1 MDKIR
6 ILVVNQ
12 DNEGGVG
19 FYRSNQPHKALE
31 DMYKYKYEITYNSN
45 VIWDNIPYLSSFN
58 MIFVKTGVFGEMEK
72 FRKAISA
79 MKGFGV
85 KTVLDIDDYWTL
97 PFTHPMYNSCKQFK
111 IDTIIKDNIK
121 LFDYVITTTE
131 IFADEIR
138 KLNKN
143 VFVIQNAIDPKSP
156 NFQTNKSSSDRLR
169 IGMIMG
175 STHYN
180 DIVSMGNLANK
191 LSKRTLDKIQF
202 VLCGFDLR
210 GKVSTIDVKTNQL
223 KQRDLKP
230 EETVWVSYEKFL
242 TDNYSTIDGN
252 YANFLKM
259 YIPNVQYPMVANEPY
274 MRCWTK
280 DMDHYFEHYNNVDVL
295 LAPLQNNAFN
305 RMKSQLKAI
314 ECCFSKTA
322 LVASNVGPYTLD
334 LVNFLAGNGK
344 TNENGNAILIDEQ
357 KNHKMWH
364 KTIERLA
371 DDPDTVKLLQN
382 NIHESLK
389 EKFDLNNV
397 VKLRDKIYDTI
408 LTAGQQK

>member
-1 MDKIR
+1 
-6 ILVVNQ
+6 
-12 DNEGGVG
+12 
-19 FYRSNQPHKALE
+19 
-31 DMYKYKYEITYNSN
+31 
-45 VIWDNIPYLSSFN
+45 
-58 MIFVKTGVFGEMEK
+58 
-72 FRKAISA
+72 
-79 MKGFGV
+79 
-85 KTVLDIDDYWTL
+85 
-97 PFTHPMYNSCKQFK
+97 
-111 IDTIIKDNIK
+111 
-121 LFDYVITTTE
+121 
-131 IFADEIR
+131 
-138 KLNKN
+138 
-143 VFVIQNAIDPKSP
+143 
-156 NFQTNKSSSDRLR
+156 
-169 IGMIMG
+169 MIMG

-180 DIVSMGNLANK
+180 DIVSMGNLVNK

-210 GKVSTIDVKTNQL
+210 GKVSSIDVKTNQL

-259 YIPNVQYPMVANEPY
+259 YIPNVQYPMVSNEPY

-295 LAPLQNNAFN
+295 LAPLQNNTFN

-334 LVNFLAGNGK
+334 LVNFLGGNGK

-408 LTAGQQK
+408 LTAG